1 MKPAEHDIVQ
11 GTLGKYELGR
21 ELNTGDTSYAFEAY
35 DKNRKRVFMK
45 VTYDP
50 KSAKPWY
57 NAYLEYLKEINRRLA
72 RDLYLKQ
79 KSVYAYDV
87 FSAPLER
94 DGRETKYPWI
104 FQVFPFVSG
113 NLNLRDLI
121 EKGYEGKVLDWA
133 ERKMVANI
141 FTFAME
147 NLHTAGIVH
156 GDLKPDNVQIVR
168 KSTPDKSLLFDPLI
182 VDMDLSLLVGY
193 PLPWKDDPGKRGN
206 AGTPGYYS
214 PEHYGKTPELASDV
228 FTSAIILCQLLAG
241 VHPFGS
247 SLLDTSDTDAYQRAV
262 RTGRHDFLKKGIPF
276 YKGNKAEALEKM
288 ILDALSPD
296 PRKRPTMKQL
306 HKTIMDMRRVE
317 IKLPPIGGKFKLRLG
332 KTSTPSETLST
343 TKDSRTTTVDPS
355 GEKSSTKRPPEEP
368 PKAKAT
374 RLVVS
379 GVKTGQQKSFGI
391 NSKIG
396 RSVLKS
402 ICGDDA
408 KFADNIAQFS
418 VERDGNEWF
427 VVPNVTAKYP
437 TGLNKKKLVNRT
449 HLSAGDTLCVGRS
462 DICTMKI
469 SFKA

>member
-1 MKPAEHDIVQ
+1 MKKPVEHDIVQ
-11 GTLGKYELGR
+11 GTLGRYELGK
-21 ELNTGDTSYAFEAY
+21 ELNTGDTSFAFEAF
-35 DKNRKRVFMK
+35 DETGKRVFLK
-45 VTYDP
+45 ITYDP
-50 KSAKPWY
+50 SDAKPWY

-72 RDLYLKQ
+72 KDLYLKQ

-87 FSAPLER
+87 FSAALVR
-94 DGRETKYPWI
+94 NGRPQKYPAI
-104 FQVFPFVSG
+104 FQVFPFISG

-247 SLLDTSDTDAYQRAV
+247 SLLDMSDTDAYQRAV

-288 ILDALSPD
+288 ILDALNPD

-306 HKTIMDMRRVE
+306 HKTIMDMRRTA
-317 IKLPPIGGKFKLRLG
+317 ITLPPPLSGGTG
-332 KTSTPSETLST
+332 IVKTTTPSVAAST
-343 TKDSRTTTVDPS
+343 TKVSRTTTAVPPVGKPS
-355 GEKSSTKRPPEEP
+355 TERPPKDP
-368 PKAKAT
+368 PKVNVT

-379 GVKTGQQKSFGI
+379 GVKTGQQMSFGI

-408 KFADNIAQFS
+408 KYADNAMQFS
-418 VERDGNEWF
+418 VERDGNDWF
-427 VVPNVTAKYP
+427 VVPNATAKYP

-449 HLSAGDTLCVGRS
+449 RLTEGDTLCIGRS
-462 DICTMKI
+462 DVCTMKI
-469 SFKA
+469 GFKA